1 MGRRKRKEV
10 EKGKRGRDGRKEE
23 REGKEGREKS
33 KRRLEEKRRERER
46 GEVCIVCSHN
56 RENMQERYDGVEE
69 DPILTFA

>member
-1 MGRRKRKEV
+1 MSWGGGKERSG
-10 EKGKRGRDGRKEE
+10 EKEE

-33 KRRLEEKRRERER
+33 ERRLEEKRRERER
-46 GEVCIVCSHN
+46 GEVCTVCSHN